1 MSETQCGGHGKTA
14 ETSDYRVHRT
24 CRLRKTMI
32 TVQRRTLIHMNINN
46 NCMEGDQAK
55 FEVKTEK
62 LEKRLENLN
71 LKNKK
76 YRL

>member
-1 MSETQCGGHGKTA
+1 
-14 ETSDYRVHRT
+14 
-24 CRLRKTMI
+24 
-32 TVQRRTLIHMNINN
+32 MNINN

>member
-1 MSETQCGGHGKTA
+1 
-14 ETSDYRVHRT
+14 
-24 CRLRKTMI
+24 
-32 TVQRRTLIHMNINN
+32 
-46 NCMEGDQAK
+46 MEGDQAK

-76 YRL
+76 L